1 MPLLDEQ
8 ASTAIY
14 SAEKTPLLSC
24 ELMADHAAATSLQR
38 GRVSLHQQPSTGLIS
53 NILYDESTQLFS
65 SNYVGSQ
72 HASERFNRYCEN
84 LARQLSSRHQLSGKT
99 VLEVGCGDGSFLDI
113 LCKTAKCEGI
123 GIDPACTP
131 MDRTHKDS
139 RVSLLPLKL
148 EAFALRLESEPDLAS
163 KIHLII
169 CRHTLEHIGDC
180 AVFLRQIRK
189 LMDRNRGTALYLDV
203 PDARRIFQEGAF
215 WDIYYEHCH
224 YFTPQSLASVFALA
238 DLHITDM
245 ACHFDSQ
252 YISVT
257 AHCEDSGFAA
267 LPDQLPDDLSAGIM
281 AQIESWQRWFAAGK
295 GHKTVLW
302 GGGSKAVSFI
312 STLQLNEEISAIVDI
327 HPLKQKCFL
336 PGSGHRIVAP
346 EDLLTLQ
353 PDFVI
358 VMNPAY
364 KMEVRAK
371 LMELGLNPALIA
383 LGADLQ
389 TNTGGSSSPVAPVQ
403 GA

>member
-1 MPLLDEQ
+1 
-8 ASTAIY
+8 
-14 SAEKTPLLSC
+14 
-24 ELMADHAAATSLQR
+24 
-38 GRVSLHQQPSTGLIS
+38 
-53 NILYDESTQLFS
+53 
-65 SNYVGSQ
+65 
-72 HASERFNRYCEN
+72 
-84 LARQLSSRHQLSGKT
+84 
-99 VLEVGCGDGSFLDI
+99 
-113 LCKTAKCEGI
+113 
-123 GIDPACTP
+123 
-131 MDRTHKDS
+131 MDRD
-139 RVSLLPLKL
+139 
-148 EAFALRLESEPDLAS
+148 
-163 KIHLII
+163 
-169 CRHTLEHIGDC
+169 
-180 AVFLRQIRK
+180 
-189 LMDRNRGTALYLDV
+189 RGTALYLDV

-224 YFTPQSLASVFALA
+224 YFTPQSLTNVFAVA
-238 DLHITDM
+238 DLYISDM

-252 YISVT
+252 YITVT
-257 AHCEDSGFAA
+257 AHCEDTGFTA
-267 LPDQLPDDLSAGIM
+267 LPDQLPDDLSAGFM
-281 AQIESWQRWFAAGK
+281 AQTESWQRWFAADRGR
-295 GHKTVLW
+295 KTVLW

-327 HPLKQKCFL
+327 NSLKQKCFL

-371 LMELGLNPALIA
+371 LMELGLNPALLA